1 LLPLTP
7 IFPYLSRQFERA
19 RPILFTGAGFSLAAK
34 NLLGRSVASLTDVKS
49 ALWNLCFPGTEEDPE
64 SNLQALYETAQLQ
77 QRTKISEL
85 LSPMLA
91 VDADSIPGWYAAI
104 FSLPW
109 HKCYTLNIDDLD
121 AAISRTSDLPR
132 RIAPVSAESATTWKG
147 GPEALEVV
155 HLNGMLADIPDDITF
170 SASQYAE
177 RLAREDPVY
186 MGLAAELLSHPFV
199 FIGTKLDE
207 PPLWQHIQ
215 LRFSKGRRMKELR
228 PQSYLLTPTL
238 DKAREVSLSQ
248 FNIDWLNMTAESFA
262 QNAAKLSEGAAKGL
276 AYLSSGSQ
284 TVGLTKIPEVTEVAT
299 EPNKRTLFLLGSEPI
314 WADVQSGRAIERE
327 SDSELCTTLMSE
339 CASAV
344 KKMFVVSGT
353 AGSGKSTTL
362 MRAALYVSNEGLRVG
377 WIDRETNIAP
387 RAIRSQSK
395 SGSFPDAVFI
405 DDADIYGPELSTLIR
420 DLVFSGR
427 RPLVVIGLRSGKVDR
442 ALNPALLKEV
452 NRAEMVM
459 PHLAD
464 SDIEDL
470 IHSLDRENRL
480 GKLKGLGFAQQVAA
494 FREQAG
500 RQLLV
505 AMIQA
510 TSGTRFEEKA
520 VDEFR
525 DLQGDAQN
533 IYALLCVATFLGFT
547 LSRSEILVAS
557 SDSSNAT
564 LNALDELV
572 RRNIVVQT
580 TDRLT
585 YRARH
590 GVIAE
595 IVFEHLKNSGLL
607 YEILSG
613 LAKIAATETRP
624 GMPRSA
630 RPMRL
635 LIRVLSHDFLHR
647 CLGVN
652 QARILYNDLE
662 QQLDS
667 EAHFWLQRAS
677 LELEDG
683 IIGLAENFIYQARG
697 MAPDDPLIEI
707 KFAHFLFQ
715 KALHQPKAIDAP
727 DFVANAMGLLR
738 VAAGNRGKTDAHPY
752 HILGSQGL
760 AWSRRGLDTFEKKR
774 DYLEELR
781 HVMLDAVDR
790 HPRDN
795 MIKAVHQAIEEEYLS
810 LAVRV

>member
-1 LLPLTP
+1 MIVSSWPVETSLPTVGGKSTFGTHSSADHRLGEAVIESQNAGWRADETGISKDSILHRSGIDLAPVTP

-34 NLLGRSVASLTDVKS
+34 NLLGRSIASLTDVKS

-64 SNLQALYETAQLQ
+64 SNLQTLYETAQLQ
-77 QRTKISEL
+77 QMAKISEL

-91 VDADSIPGWYAAI
+91 VDADSIPDWYAAI

-121 AAISRTSDLPR
+121 GAVSRTFDLPR
-132 RIAPVSAESATTWKG
+132 RIAPVSAESATTWKA

-248 FNIDWLNMTAESFA
+248 FNIDWLSMTAEAFA
-262 QNAAKLSEGAAKGL
+262 QNVAKLSEGATKGF

-284 TVGLTKIPEVTEVAT
+284 AVGLTKVPEVTEVAT
-299 EPNKRTLFLLGSEPI
+299 EPNKRTEFLLGSEPI
-314 WADVQSGRAIERE
+314 WADIQSGRAIERE
-327 SDSELCTTLMSE
+327 SDYELCGALMSE
-339 CASAV
+339 FASAV
-344 KKMFVVSGT
+344 KKIFIVSGT

-362 MRAALYVSNEGLRVG
+362 MRAALHVSNEGLRVG

-387 RAIRSQSK
+387 HAIRTQSK
-395 SGSFPDAVFI
+395 SDSFPDALFI
-405 DDADIYGPELSTLIR
+405 DDADIYGAELSPLIR
-420 DLVFSGR
+420 DLVSSYG

-442 ALNPALLKEV
+442 ALNPALLKGV
-452 NRAEMVM
+452 NRTERVM

-464 SDIEDL
+464 NDIEDL

-480 GKLKGLGFAQQVAA
+480 GKLKGLTFAQQVAA

-510 TSGTRFEEKA
+510 TSGIRFEEKA
-520 VDEFR
+520 EDEFR
-525 DLQGDAQN
+525 DLKGDPQKV
-533 IYALLCVATFLGFT
+533 YALLCAATFLGFN

-557 SDSSNAT
+557 SDS
-564 LNALDELV
+564 
-572 RRNIVVQT
+572 
-580 TDRLT
+580 
-585 YRARH
+585 
-590 GVIAE
+590 
-595 IVFEHLKNSGLL
+595 
-607 YEILSG
+607 
-613 LAKIAATETRP
+613 
-624 GMPRSA
+624 
-630 RPMRL
+630 L
-635 LIRVLSHDFLHR
+635 LIRVLNHDFLHR

-662 QQLDS
+662 PQLHS

-697 MAPDDPLIEI
+697 IAPDDPLIEI
-707 KFAHFLFQ
+707 TFAHFLFQ
-715 KALHQPKAIDAP
+715 KALNQPKAIDAP

-738 VAAGNRGKTDAHPY
+738 VAIANRGKTDAHPY

-781 HVMLDAVDR
+781 RLMREAVER
-790 HPRDN
+790 HPKDN
-795 MIKAVHQAIEEEYLS
+795 MIKSVHQAVDDEYFS
-810 LAVRV
+810 LALRA

>member
-1 LLPLTP
+1 MTP

-34 NLLGRSVASLTDVKS
+34 NLLGRSVASLIDVKS
-49 ALWNLCFPGTEEDPE
+49 ALWNLCFPGTEEDPD
-64 SNLQALYETAQLQ
+64 SNLQTLYETAQLQ
-77 QRTKISEL
+77 QRARISEL

-91 VDADSIPGWYAAI
+91 VDADSIPDWYAAI

-109 HKCYTLNIDDLD
+109 HKCYTLNIDNLD
-121 AAISRTSDLPR
+121 AAVSRKFDLPR
-132 RIAPVSAESATTWKG
+132 RIAPVSAESAMTWNAG
-147 GPEALEVV
+147 AEALEVV
-155 HLNGMLADIPDDITF
+155 HLNGVLADIPDEITF

-228 PQSYLLTPTL
+228 PQSYLLTPAL

-248 FNIDWLNMTAESFA
+248 FNIDWLNMTAEAFA
-262 QNAAKLSEGAAKGL
+262 QNVAKLSEGATKGY

-284 TVGLTKIPEVTEVAT
+284 VVGLTKVPEVAEIAT
-299 EPNKRTLFLLGSEPI
+299 EPNKRTEFLLGSEPI
-314 WADVQSGRAIERE
+314 WADIQSGRAIERE
-327 SDSELCTTLMSE
+327 SDSELCRSLLSE
-339 CASAV
+339 SALAV
-344 KKMFVVSGT
+344 KKIFVVSGT

-362 MRAALYVSNEGLRVG
+362 MRAALHVSNEGLRVG

-387 RAIRSQSK
+387 RSIRTQSK
-395 SGSFPDAVFI
+395 SVSFPDAIFI
-405 DDADIYGPELSTLIR
+405 DDADIYGAELSPLIR
-420 DLVFSGR
+420 ELVLSGG
-427 RPLVVIGLRSGKVDR
+427 RPLVVIALRSGKVDR
-442 ALNPALLKEV
+442 VLNPALLKGVSSTEK
-452 NRAEMVM
+452 VM

-464 SDIEDL
+464 NDIEDL

-480 GKLKGLGFAQQVAA
+480 GKLKGLTFAQQVAA
-494 FREQAG
+494 FRVQAG

-510 TSGTRFEEKA
+510 TSGVRFEEKA
-520 VDEFR
+520 ADEFR
-525 DLQGDAQN
+525 DLEGDAQK
-533 IYALLCVATFLGFT
+533 IYALLCVATFLGFN

-557 SDSSNAT
+557 SDSSNTT

-572 RRNIVVQT
+572 RRNIAVQMS
-580 TDRLT
+580 DQLT

-590 GVIAE
+590 RVIAE
-595 IVFEHLKNSGLL
+595 IVFEYLKNGGLL
-607 YEILSG
+607 YEIISG
-613 LAKIAATETRP
+613 LAKVAATETRP

-635 LIRVLSHDFLHR
+635 LIRVLNHDFLHQ
-647 CLGVN
+647 CVGTNL
-652 QARILYNDLE
+652 ARNLYDDLE
-662 QQLDS
+662 PQLRS

-683 IIGLAENFIYQARG
+683 IIGLAGNFIYQARG
-697 MAPDDPLIEI
+697 IAPDDPLIEI
-707 KFAHFLFQ
+707 SFAHFLFQ
-715 KALHQPKAIDAP
+715 KALNQPNAIDAS

-738 VAAGNRGKTDAHPY
+738 VATANRGKTDAHPY

-781 HVMLDAVDR
+781 RVMLEAVDR
-790 HPRDN
+790 HPKDN
-795 MIKAVHQAIEEEYLS
+795 MIKSVQLAVEDEYFS
-810 LAVRV
+810 LALRA